1 MKRFAVV
8 GLGLFGTQ
16 LARTLAAAGADV
28 VAVDDDLH
36 RVEALRDVVGR
47 AIRLDARDPE
57 ALEAHDIHR
66 ADVAIVCMGQ
76 DFEGAELATLALRE
90 LGTKHVIT
98 RGTTRERIQILEAL
112 GPDKVIAPNVDAA
125 RRLALTLVTPRLR
138 DIVKIL
144 PGLSV
149 GLWRIGKNRSGARLE
164 ELRLRGAHVAALVRE
179 GLADAGAP
187 EGVRFSP
194 EPETVLNRGDLLVL
208 LGREVDLTRE

>member
-16 LARTLAAAGADV
+16 LARTLAAAGAEV
-28 VAVDDDLH
+28 VAVDDDLE
-36 RVEALRDVVGR
+36 RVEALRDVVTR
-47 AIRLDARDPE
+47 SIRLDARDPE
-57 ALEAHDIHR
+57 ALSTHGIHK
-66 ADVAIVCMGQ
+66 ADVAIVCMGH

-90 LGTKHVIT
+90 LGTKNIIT

-112 GPDKVIAPNVDAA
+112 GPDRVIAPNVDAA

-138 DIVKIL
+138 DIVKLL

-149 GLWRIGKNRSGARLE
+149 GLRRIGKDRSGARLE

-179 GLADAGAP
+179 GLADP
-187 EGVRFSP
+187 DSPPGVRFEP
-194 EPETVLNRGDLLVL
+194 DPETVLNRGDLLVL
-208 LGREVDLTRE
+208 LGREEDLTRE